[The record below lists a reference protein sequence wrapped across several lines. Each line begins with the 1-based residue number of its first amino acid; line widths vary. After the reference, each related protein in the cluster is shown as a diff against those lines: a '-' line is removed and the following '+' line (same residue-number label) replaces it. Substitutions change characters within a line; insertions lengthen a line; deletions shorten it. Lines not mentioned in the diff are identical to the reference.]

1 MDCPDP
7 VSSLLAFHANGTLPA
22 EERLKVES
30 HLAGCIDCQAMLGLA
45 RLARQ
50 EIGAEGFDPSHV
62 QAQLLS
68 EYVDGSVVLDEQTRA
83 WIASHLQGCDVC
95 ASVVPVLRSMP
106 GGAHDQAGVAKASN
120 AAAAPSRLWELL
132 KGTVLHPVPA
142 LAYLMLVAVGLV
154 WVARTGG
161 PATIERGPAALLPP
175 PVAVHGEIG
184 LRGASA
190 ASPPQRL
197 EAVRGSLR
205 LALHTD
211 LDAEETSPGAPPL
224 RLLLR
229 RGSDVLWSAL
239 VEPESIP
246 ADGVLEMTLE
256 AERVPRNVPLE
267 VVLQRDSGGERM
279 PLFLKRF
286 IVAGPGE
293 SPSPDG
299 P

>member
-7 VSSLLAFHANGTLPA
+7 IASQIAFYANGTLSE
-22 EERLKVES
+22 EERRKVEV
-30 HLAGCIDCQAMLGLA
+30 HVAGCSECRAALGLA
-45 RLARQ
+45 QLAR
-50 EIGAEGFDPSHV
+50 EAMGSGFDPGSHV
-62 QAQLLS
+62 QAQLLA
-68 EYVDGSVVLDEQTRA
+68 EYVDGSPALGEETRA
-83 WIASHLQGCDVC
+83 WITAHLEGCDVC
-95 ASVVPVLRSMP
+95 ASVVPVLRSIP
-106 GGAHDQAGVAKASN
+106 GGAHDEAVVAKASN
-120 AAAAPSRLWELL
+120 AAAAASSLWELL

-142 LAYLMLVAVGLV
+142 LAYLMLVAFGLV

-184 LRGASA
+184 MRGAPA

-197 EAVRGSLR
+197 EAVRGDSLR

-211 LDAEETSPGAPPL
+211 LDPEETSPGALPL
-224 RLLLR
+224 RLVLR

-256 AERVPRNVPLE
+256 AARVPRNVPLE
-267 VVLQRDSGGERM
+267 VVLQRDSGGGQM
-279 PLFLKRF
+279 PLFLKRI
-286 IVAGPGE
+286 IVAGP
-293 SPSPDG
+293 
-299 P
+299 